1 MLYGHQIITIADDVI
16 ALGLTHSHQSFS
28 VNFCKRDRNYL
39 RDFKRRGGA
48 TARVSP
54 HTVLA
59 VRSRLAEAAALR
71 PDLSSDIQRIDAAI
85 IRDMRVA
92 SILGRRSYR

>member
-1 MLYGHQIITIADDVI
+1 MIYGHQLLAIADAVI

-28 VNFCKRDRNYL
+28 VNFCGRDRSYL

-48 TARVSP
+48 VARVSP
-54 HTVLA
+54 HTVLT
-59 VRSRLAEAAALR
+59 VRLNLAEAAALR
-71 PDLSSDIQRIDAAI
+71 PDLSSDIQRIEATI
-85 IRDMRVA
+85 IRDLRVG

>member
-1 MLYGHQIITIADDVI
+1 MLYGHQLISIADAVI

-28 VNFCKRDRNYL
+28 VNFCARDRSYL
-39 RDFKRRGGA
+39 RDLRRRSGA

-54 HTVLA
+54 HTVLT

-71 PDLSSDIQRIDAAI
+71 SDLRPEIEKIDVAI
-85 IRDMRVA
+85 IRDVHVA
-92 SILGRRSYR
+92 SLLGRRSYR

>member
-1 MLYGHQIITIADDVI
+1 MLYGHQLIAIADTVI
-16 ALGLTHSHQSFS
+16 ALGLVNSYQSFS
-28 VNFCKRDRNYL
+28 LNFCARDRSYL
-39 RDFKRRGGA
+39 RDFKRRSGA

-71 PDLSSDIQRIDAAI
+71 PDLRPEIEKIDAAI
-85 IRDMRVA
+85 IRDLHVA
-92 SILGRRSYR
+92 SLLGRRSYR

>member
-1 MLYGHQIITIADDVI
+1 MLYGHQLIAIADAVI

-28 VNFCKRDRNYL
+28 MNFCARDRSYL

-59 VRSRLAEAAALR
+59 VRSRLAEAASLR
-71 PDLSSDIQRIDAAI
+71 PDLFPEIEKIDVTI
-85 IRDMRVA
+85 IRDVHVA
-92 SILGRRSYR
+92 SLLGRRSYR

>member
-1 MLYGHQIITIADDVI
+1 MLYGHQIIATANAVI

-28 VNFCKRDRNYL
+28 LNFCARDRSYL

-54 HTVLA
+54 QTMLA
-59 VRSRLAEAAALR
+59 VRSRLAEAASLR
-71 PDLSSDIQRIDAAI
+71 PDLASEIEKIDVAI
-85 IRDMRVA
+85 VRDMRVA
-92 SILGRRSYR
+92 NLLGRRSYR